1 MSELGASGTGCLRVG
16 LGAMPLSTQGRPDR
30 AQAVM
35 TVHAALDAGVRMIDT
50 ADAYCLS
57 SVDVGHNESL
67 IAEAIAT
74 WGGPSDKVV
83 VATKGGHVRDVDGAW
98 QTNGR
103 REHIAAAARASRQR
117 LGIAAIPL
125 YYLHRPDP
133 AVPFI
138 ESVGALATL
147 RDQGVIQAAGL
158 SNVDVRQLVAAAEIV
173 PIAAVQ
179 NSFSPYDTS
188 SVPVV
193 EWCHDRSIPFVA
205 WAPLGGAQ
213 RVRSIGSDRETA
225 GHARVAAAHGVS
237 VAQAVL
243 AWVLAFSPVMVVIP
257 GARRVA
263 SIVDAVAAASLELTK
278 DELQELNES
287 FAGAQ
292 GR

>member
-1 MSELGASGTGCLRVG
+1 
-16 LGAMPLSTQGRPDR
+16 MPLSTQGRPDH
-30 AQAVM
+30 AQAM
-35 TVHAALDAGVRMIDT
+35 STVHAALNAGIRMVDT

-57 SVDVGHNESL
+57 SADIGHNESL

-74 WGGPSDKVV
+74 WGGPADEVV
-83 VATKGGHVRDVDGAW
+83 VATKGGHVRDADGGW

-103 REHIAAAARASRQR
+103 PEHIAAAARASRQR
-117 LGIAAIPL
+117 LGVASIPL

-133 AVPFI
+133 AVPFS

-147 RDQGVIQAAGL
+147 REQGIIQSVGL
-158 SNVDVRQLVAAAEIV
+158 SNVDVRQLDAAAAVV

-179 NSFSPYDTS
+179 NSFSPHDRS

-213 RVRSIGSDRETA
+213 RVQSLGSDRATA
-225 GHARVAAAHGVS
+225 SHARVAAVHGVS
-237 VAQAVL
+237 VAQTVL

-257 GARRVA
+257 GARRA
-263 SIVDAVAAASLELTK
+263 TSIVDAAAAASLELSN

-287 FAGAQ
+287 FAGAP
-292 GR
+292 GA